1 MRLADVLLG
10 PLMKHGHGTPA
21 DELAAHFATG
31 AKVLAFRTTQRSARA
46 PKQATE
52 RGQVHQLQITLKGAK
67 PPIWRRIVVDGGQT
81 LAHLHEVIQAAFGW
95 WNSYLHEFRIDG
107 IAHGIPHEDDW
118 APVADERRVSIDQAL
133 GDART
138 INYVYDFGNNWD
150 HTITFDRT
158 FGADD
163 PDRPTTVPNCI
174 DGRRACPPED
184 SGGPRGYA
192 DLLAILADPDHP
204 EHADRLEWHGGPI
217 DPDAFDT
224 SDFAENLRLQHLT
237 RFD

>member
-174 DGRRACPPED
+174 DGRRACPPRRLRWPP
-184 SGGPRGYA
+184 GLRRPPRHPRRPGPPRA
-192 DLLAILADPDHP
+192 RRSARVARRTHRP
-204 EHADRLEWHGGPI
+204 
-217 DPDAFDT
+217 
-224 SDFAENLRLQHLT
+224 
-237 RFD
+237 